1 MAAVAG
7 RPETNRLLFQD
18 CARLPVHQHTV
29 SDIASLV
36 ALVAYPDQQGVLCRL
51 EFRPEVLSE
60 ALRGEIDDSI
70 GRSEDRLCGTR

>member
-1 MAAVAG
+1 
-7 RPETNRLLFQD
+7 
-18 CARLPVHQHTV
+18 
-29 SDIASLV
+29 
-36 ALVAYPDQQGVLCRL
+36 VLCRL